1 MVVPPTLTHG
11 SRTAEL
17 GQRKT
22 EPSQALLL
30 FSFVAG
36 AGIATAL
43 AAATASGPFAGM
55 RPVAHSS
62 AAPTHLVRSA
72 VQYKEI
78 DASALFPAPAPPA
91 TVQKVVHVY
100 DMPAAAPTTKEKEKD
115 KGKSEHKGGPQP
127 AQSSQPSERPAPKDQ
142 HAPPTP
148 KPQPQSTPE
157 PQPTPQPSEPPNGVP
172 GQ

>member
-1 MVVPPTLTHG
+1 M
-11 SRTAEL
+11 AEL

-22 EPSQALLL
+22 EPSHALLL

-62 AAPTHLVRSA
+62 AATTKLVRSA
-72 VQYKEI
+72 VQYTEI
-78 DASALFPAPAPPA
+78 DASALFPPPAPPA

-100 DMPAAAPTTKEKEKD
+100 DMPAAAPTTKD
-115 KGKSEHKGGPQP
+115 KGKEKSDHKDRVQP
-127 AQSSQPSERPAPKDQ
+127 AQSARPTDRPAPKDQ

-148 KPQPQSTPE
+148 QPRATPE

-172 GQ
+172 GK